1 MSSET
6 TNPLKLAIR
15 KAVGSVVGYVQAKK
29 KKSDEVNEAKHQYKL
44 AYVREHGQE
53 PPKPESK
60 FKVKPM
66 RLQ

>member
-1 MSSET
+1 MTET

-15 KAVGSVVGYVQAKK
+15 KAVNGVVGYVQEKK
-29 KKSDEVNEAKHQYKL
+29 KKSSEIAEARHQYEL
-44 AYVREHGQE
+44 AYVREHGQK

-60 FKVKPM
+60 FTVKPM